1 MNSIA
6 DAQAKI
12 DAVKDA
18 AKKSELQDKLDAV
31 KKAFEAKKSELERLI
46 ETAGNIDM
54 SGMTDTSADRL
65 AQEEIEADQILNKP
79 NLSQDDIETAI
90 IELQA
95 AIDGLRT
102 DKQPLIDVISLHDN
116 QEDYI
121 KNNEDVKKALED
133 VVNANNESNPSAQDV
148 KDKAKALE
156 EAMQKAIDEETARQL
171 KAEEALE
178 LAEKT
183 IEDNK
188 TKKDELPAIDKT
200 AIQDLIDAV
209 LDTEYK
215 KELQARLDAIDD
227 AIEKKREQ
235 IAADK
240 KAESER
246 KAAEEIKKQQS
257 LKQPNTGVAKEE
269 NSVGIFA
276 AIAVVAISIF
286 APVVLFAKEKAQ
298 QKISKNSLLGGGGF
312 F

>member
-133 VVNANNESNPSAQDV
+133 VVNANNESNPSVQDV
-148 KDKAKALE
+148 KDKVKALE
-156 EAMQKAIDEETARQL
+156 EAM
-171 KAEEALE
+171 
-178 LAEKT
+178 
-183 IEDNK
+183 
-188 TKKDELPAIDKT
+188 
-200 AIQDLIDAV
+200 
-209 LDTEYK
+209 
-215 KELQARLDAIDD
+215 
-227 AIEKKREQ
+227 
-235 IAADK
+235 
-240 KAESER
+240 
-246 KAAEEIKKQQS
+246 
-257 LKQPNTGVAKEE
+257 
-269 NSVGIFA
+269 
-276 AIAVVAISIF
+276 
-286 APVVLFAKEKAQ
+286 
-298 QKISKNSLLGGGGF
+298 
-312 F
+312 

>member
-102 DKQPLIDVISLHDN
+102 DKQPLIDVFSLHDN

-133 VVNANNESNPSAQDV
+133 VVNANNESNPSVQDV
-148 KDKAKALE
+148 KDKVKDLE

-276 AIAVVAISIF
+276 AIAVGAISIF
-286 APVVLFAKEKAQ
+286 APVVLFAKK
-298 QKISKNSLLGGGGF
+298 KLSKK
-312 F
+312 

>member
-1 MNSIA
+1 M
-6 DAQAKI
+6 
-12 DAVKDA
+12 KDA
-18 AKKSELQDKLDAV
+18 TKKSELQEKLDAV

-54 SGMTDTSADRL
+54 SGMTDVSADRL
-65 AQEEIEADQILNKP
+65 AQEEIEAGQILNKP

-90 IELQA
+90 TELQA

-133 VVNANNESNPSAQDV
+133 VVNANNESNPSVQDV
-148 KDKAKALE
+148 KDKVKALE

-188 TKKDELPAIDKT
+188 AKKDELPAIDKA

-215 KELQARLDAIDD
+215 KELQARLDATND

-240 KAESER
+240 KAESDR
-246 KAAEEIKKQQS
+246 KTAEEIKKQQS

-269 NSVGIFA
+269 NNVGIFA

-286 APVVLFAKEKAQ
+286 APIVLFAKK
-298 QKISKNSLLGGGGF
+298 KLSKK
-312 F
+312 

>member
-1 MNSIA
+1 M
-6 DAQAKI
+6 
-12 DAVKDA
+12 KDA
-18 AKKSELQDKLDAV
+18 TKKSELQEKLDAV

-54 SGMTDTSADRL
+54 SGMTDVSADRL
-65 AQEEIEADQILNKP
+65 VQEEIEAGQILNKP

-90 IELQA
+90 TELQA

-133 VVNANNESNPSAQDV
+133 VVNANNESNPSVQDV
-148 KDKAKALE
+148 KDKVKALE

-188 TKKDELPAIDKT
+188 AKKDELPAIDKA

-215 KELQARLDAIDD
+215 KELQARLDTTND

-240 KAESER
+240 KAESDR
-246 KAAEEIKKQQS
+246 KTAEEIKKQQS

-269 NSVGIFA
+269 NNVGIFA

-286 APVVLFAKEKAQ
+286 APIVLFAKK
-298 QKISKNSLLGGGGF
+298 KLSKK
-312 F
+312 